1 MCAPKSAP
9 ETCPQRVFSPHPWL
23 VWLFSESL
31 IPGAPHLHLCC
42 PSRSARL
49 VFLLRGL
56 VFLLRISYSRTF
68 FHFHPH
74 PCSFLCI
81 RGASPTAQQ
90 TLTPAFMRDS
100 CPPLQS
106 TPHPPIPTPS
116 SHGPSLPPAHCPGGS
131 HSTALFPR
139 EQCVC
144 VTDNNVLSSQALPRC
159 TLGHCTKGALCSS
172 GM

>member
-1 MCAPKSAP
+1 M

-56 VFLLRISYSRTF
+56 LSSCILFSHFLPLPSPSLLLSLPPRSIT
-68 FHFHPH
+68 HCPTDPH
-74 PCSFLCI
+74 SSLHE
-81 RGASPTAQQ
+81 G
-90 TLTPAFMRDS
+90 LL
-100 CPPLQS
+100 PPLQS

-159 TLGHCTKGALCSS
+159 TLGHGTKGALCSS

>member
-1 MCAPKSAP
+1 M

-31 IPGAPHLHLCC
+31 IPGAPHLRLCC

-56 VFLLRISYSRTF
+56 LSSYILFSHFLPLPSPSLLLSL
-68 FHFHPH
+68 HPRSITH
-74 PCSFLCI
+74 C
-81 RGASPTAQQ
+81 PTDPHSS
-90 TLTPAFMRDS
+90 LHEGLP
-100 CPPLQS
+100 PPLQS

-159 TLGHCTKGALCSS
+159 TLGHGTKGALCSS